1 MKESHLGAFLL
12 QWLKRPQEMG
22 SLVPSGGSLANAM
35 ARQVGEA
42 GKNGTII
49 ELGAG
54 TGVIT
59 SVLLKA
65 VSRADQLIVVENNPN
80 LAGLLRGTFPDTRV
94 VQRDAAKLS
103 MIAREHDICEN
114 CDIVSGLP
122 FLLLTRK
129 KQYAILK
136 QAFALI
142 GSSGTFIQF
151 TYGPKT
157 PISPKVLDRLGITG
171 KRVAFVWRNMP
182 PAFVWRFEKR
192 RVTPFEV
199 HRKKAAARA
208 SAGKIAHADTAPCE
222 TPVHATPS
230 P

>member
-1 MKESHLGAFLL
+1 MTDSHLGAFLL
-12 QWLKRPQEMG
+12 QWIKSPQEMG
-22 SLVPSGGSLANAM
+22 SLVPSGGRLANAM
-35 ARQVGEA
+35 ARQVGIRE
-42 GKNGTII
+42 NGTII

-80 LAGLLRGTFPDTRV
+80 LAGLLRGTFPDAQIV
-94 VQRDAAKLS
+94 ERDAAKLGV
-103 MIAREHDICEN
+103 IAREHNVGEA

-142 GSSGTFIQF
+142 GSGGTFVQF

-157 PISPKVLDRLGITG
+157 PISPKVLNRLGITG

-182 PAFVWRFEKR
+182 PAFVWRFER
-192 RVTPFEV
+192 RRTAAFE
-199 HRKKAAARA
+199 A
-208 SAGKIAHADTAPCE
+208 SHEDVLSDSPAHGA
-222 TPVHATPS
+222 PS
-230 P
+230 PSSA